1 MKARIQPTPLQKK
14 RIDNAI
20 KEHNTLKKISALLK
34 DYRGNDFR
42 ILKIKEVTNKKL
54 NRNEQ

>member
-20 KEHNTLKKISALLK
+20 KEHKKLKKISALLE
-34 DYRGNDFR
+34 DYKGSNYKILR
-42 ILKIKEVTNKKL
+42 IKNLTNK
-54 NRNEQ
+54 N